1 MIFFLGSISFDY
13 RMFLLVIT
21 VQSQTSEMWVGAGA
35 TDVQVPVA
43 LLLLASSVGHW
54 AMHRQPGLQ

>member
-1 MIFFLGSISFDY
+1 MILFLGSISFDY

-21 VQSQTSEMWVGAGA
+21 VQSQTSEMWVGAEA

-43 LLLLASSVGHW
+43 LLLLASSI
-54 AMHRQPGLQ
+54 